1 MNEIVDEETPK
12 RGFVTLGIDTGD
24 DLIRFSYAM
33 ACSLKTC
40 DPTASVTLIVD
51 KGKLDNVPKVYEHAF
66 DYIVELPY
74 GNSAHK
80 DGFHGMNLWQIYYAS
95 PYQET
100 IYVDYDT
107 LFVNTDINDL
117 WDVMSVTKEI
127 SVPKRALSYRNFPTP
142 PMWRFEFEIQYDL
155 PTNFYN
161 LIYWHKESLQAREWF
176 KMCDPVFQHW
186 RSIYTKQFPDKKPD
200 RFEKNLLGNVVTAY
214 VDLTNEI
221 GVNLNNHY
229 DLHRYSHGSFPVFE
243 EIPLSWTEQLNY
255 WVTDNRK
262 IQIENSIIGSGI
274 IHYSDENFISD
285 EILDV
290 FRTSFIKRIQER

>member
-1 MNEIVDEETPK
+1 M
-12 RGFVTLGIDTGD
+12 
-24 DLIRFSYAM
+24 
-33 ACSLKTC
+33 
-40 DPTASVTLIVD
+40 
-51 KGKLDNVPKVYEHAF
+51 
-66 DYIVELPY
+66 
-74 GNSAHK
+74 
-80 DGFHGMNLWQIYYAS
+80 
-95 PYQET
+95 
-100 IYVDYDT
+100 
-107 LFVNTDINDL
+107 
-117 WDVMSVTKEI
+117 
-127 SVPKRALSYRNFPTP
+127 
-142 PMWRFEFEIQYDL
+142 
-155 PTNFYN
+155 
-161 LIYWHKESLQAREWF
+161 
-176 KMCDPVFQHW
+176 
-186 RSIYTKQFPDKKPD
+186 
-200 RFEKNLLGNVVTAY
+200 LGNVATAY